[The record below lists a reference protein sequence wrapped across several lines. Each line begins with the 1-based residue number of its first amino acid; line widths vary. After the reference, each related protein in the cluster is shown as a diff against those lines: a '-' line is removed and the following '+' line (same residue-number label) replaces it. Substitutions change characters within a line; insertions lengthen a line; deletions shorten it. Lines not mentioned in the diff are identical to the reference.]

1 MTPAQTNEWSG
12 ADPELRE
19 SVRVYQHQ
27 RSMRLIR
34 VAVVLLL
41 TLGTAA
47 LYAFLSYSGH

>member
-1 MTPAQTNEWSG
+1 MTPAQANEWSG

-27 RSMRLIR
+27 RSIRLIG
-34 VAVVLLL
+34 VAVALLAA
-41 TLGTAA
+41 LGTAA

>member
-1 MTPAQTNEWSG
+1 MTPAETNDWSG

-27 RSMRLIR
+27 RSMRLIA
-34 VAVVLLL
+34 VAVTLLAA
-41 TLGTAA
+41 LGTAA